1 MYNVPMMNPVILS
14 FDQKKNGQLIEWGIK
29 LKNSFRVEGLAL
41 QDPLDLFNNLT
52 KRTKPDK
59 LRIFFYS
66 CNSSL
71 EVMKNKRRK
80 LNVI

>member
-1 MYNVPMMNPVILS
+1 MMNPDVLG
-14 FDQKKNGQLIEWGIK
+14 FDPQKNGKLIEWGIK

-52 KRTKPDK
+52 KRTKLDK
-59 LRIFFYS
+59 LRIFSYS

-71 EVMKNKRRK
+71 EVTKNKRRK